1 MIDAAQGATRSING
15 IDEIVGCW
23 TGLLAGFT
31 GRIKIIRAV
40 RQVRAWAGPRPEIS
54 TKCTACFQGA
64 AEQTGAGCVCTSFT
78 ALPLL
83 SSWLSSWLS
92 SCRQT
97 SPVALPV
104 ALPVAAGR
112 FIGSNL
118 SARKTDG
125 PGCFSS
131 PRIQCIDQRG
141 RSKFSVPGYVGLAR
155 FRAAGTVTGK
165 LQIEIQPPKTTQT
178 SGFRTIRVRTRP
190 VHISLAQFTGFC
202 KRGIGLATFRTENN
216 TQPK

>member
-15 IDEIVGCW
+15 IDEIVSCW

-54 TKCTACFQGA
+54 TQCTACFQGA
-64 AEQTGAGCVCTSFT
+64 AEQTSAGCVCTSFT

-83 SSWLSSWLS
+83 SS
-92 SCRQT
+92 CRQT
-97 SPVALPV
+97 S
-104 ALPVAAGR
+104 PVAAGR

-131 PRIQCIDQRG
+131 PRIQCIDQRCRG
-141 RSKFSVPGYVGLAR
+141 KFSVPGYVGLAR
-155 FRAAGTVTGK
+155 FRAAGTATGK

-216 TQPK
+216 TQPNEFLFVFAQPR